1 MSMRCAMAVAA
12 IAAAGTC
19 LFGGIAPR
27 AMDVLPL
34 GAVRPEGWLRLQ
46 LERQRDGLTG
56 HAEELYDDIGNSD
69 WLTGGRRGG
78 QYDWERGPYYA
89 KGLVALALVLDDET
103 LKARAKRWID
113 ALLASQRPNGD
124 IGPKNDNWWANMVVL
139 HYARD
144 WAEATGDARVEPF
157 LRRYFAYQ
165 SKRLVERP
173 LMADSAWA
181 ACRGGDELEVVLWLY
196 DRTKDES
203 LLDFAR
209 LLSSQT
215 SDWTTY
221 YHDGGDG
228 GWGSGYRSHVVN
240 FMQGL
245 KSPALK
251 SRLTGDLRD
260 RSAYR
265 AAFAP
270 DGWAMRMNGRVDR
283 MVNATEPL
291 SGRSASEGTELCATA
306 ERILSCRDVVSAIG
320 DVTAA
325 DDMEVV
331 AFNVLPATLGD
342 DGKGMRYY
350 LVLNQA
356 RCGVNHGFGF
366 AHNGDGGAMTPG
378 PDAGF
383 GCCRSNFHFAWPKFV
398 QSLWMRKAKGLA
410 AVAYAPSTVT
420 TDVATIRTSGVYPF
434 GDDVRLDILKA
445 RGGTWPLFVRIPSW
459 CRAADVK
466 INGKSVAG
474 AKAGEFL
481 RIDRTWAAGDT
492 VELSFPAAV
501 AVERGINDSV
511 AVRRGPLVYA
521 LKLAADVKSVPS
533 KTIAKE
539 DPKELRQ
546 AAFPA
551 REYAAK
557 ERWNRVLVLN
567 EGGALDSAM
576 FEPAT
581 VSPADP
587 FVHDATPCRMMAK
600 AGFTDYAGWGTFS
613 AAWGGGRPVEPPPS
627 PVAQTRVRDVAPAE
641 LVPLGSTQVR
651 ITLLPWTD
659 GRSSD

>member
-1 MSMRCAMAVAA
+1 MKRLIAAVVVAA
-12 IAAAGTC
+12 TGTC
-19 LFGGIAPR
+19 LFGGIGPR

-34 GAVRPEGWLRLQ
+34 GTVRPEGWLRLQ

-56 HAEELYDDIGNSD
+56 HAEELYDDIGHSD
-69 WLTGGRRGG
+69 WLTGGKRGG
-78 QYDWERGPYYA
+78 QYAWERGPYYA

-103 LKARAKRWID
+103 LKIRAKRWID

-124 IGPKNDNWWANMVVL
+124 FGPKNDNWWANMVAL
-139 HYARD
+139 HYVRD
-144 WAEATGDARVEPF
+144 WAEATGDMRVEPF

-165 SKRLVERP
+165 AKRLVERP

-181 ACRGGDELEVVLWLY
+181 ACRGGDELEVVLWLH
-196 DRTKDES
+196 DKTKDAS

-209 LLSSQT
+209 LVAAQI

-228 GWGSGYRSHVVN
+228 SWKDGYRCHIVN

-245 KSPALK
+245 KAPALK
-251 SRLTGDLRD
+251 SRLTWDHRAV
-260 RSAYR
+260 SAYR

-283 MVNATEPL
+283 MVNGTEPL
-291 SGRSASEGTELCATA
+291 SGQSSAEGTELCATA

-320 DVTAA
+320 DVAAA
-325 DDMEVV
+325 DDLEVV

-350 LVLNQA
+350 LVLNQP
-356 RCGVNHGFGF
+356 RCGAKHGFGF
-366 AHNGDGGAMTPG
+366 ANNGDGGAMTPG

-398 QSLWMRKAKGLA
+398 QSLWMRRAGGLA

-459 CRAADVK
+459 GAWANVK
-466 INGKSVAG
+466 VNGEAVAG
-474 AKAGEFL
+474 VEAGEFL
-481 RIDRTWAAGDT
+481 RIDRAWAAGDA

-501 AVERGINDSV
+501 TVERRINDSV
-511 AVRRGPLVYA
+511 SVRRGPLVYVFG
-521 LKLAADVKSVPS
+521 LAADVTVVPS
-533 KTIAKE
+533 TPHAKE
-539 DPKELRQ
+539 DSKELRRT
-546 AAFPA
+546 AFPA

-557 ERWNRVLVLN
+557 EPWNRVLVLN
-567 EGGALDSAM
+567 EGQKLAGAA

-581 VSPADP
+581 VPPTDP
-587 FVHDATPCRMMAK
+587 FVHGAAPCRIIAK
-600 AGFTDYAGWGTFS
+600 AGFTHHAGWGTFN
-613 AAWGGGRPVEPPPS
+613 AAWSGRPVEPPPS
-627 PVAQTRVRDVAPAE
+627 PIAAARVTGLDSVS
-641 LVPLGSTQVR
+641 LVPLGATQIRV
-651 ITLLPWTD
+651 TLLPWT
-659 GRSSD
+659 R